1 MGAVLD
7 ALANVGHAVLVAPP
21 GAGKTTVIPLR
32 LLGER
37 WLGGQRIVMLE
48 PRRLAARAAARRM
61 AELLGEPVGQ
71 TVGYRTRDEK
81 VVGSNTRIEVI
92 TEGILV
98 RRLQSDPT
106 LAGTGLV
113 VLDEVHERNLV
124 SDLSL
129 ALLLDARQALRPDLR
144 VVAMSAT
151 VDAGRLA
158 AVLGGSAGPSPVVTS
173 DGRRYPVTVRWWPPF
188 AQDRTEAHV
197 ARVVVQALA
206 ADPEGDVLVFLP
218 GAAEIDRTA
227 RALSGVGTAS
237 HPVDV
242 RPLYGALPM
251 AAQDR
256 ALAPSPE
263 GRRRVVLA
271 TDIAE
276 SSLTVAG
283 VRIVVD
289 AGLVRSPRFDP
300 GTGLTRLVT
309 SPASKAA
316 ADQRAGRAGRLGPGI
331 AHRLWSEA
339 DHARRAPYPEPE
351 IAVVDLAGL
360 ALEVAAWGST
370 PSELPFLDPPPERA
384 WAEAQLLL
392 EALGALDGAGRP
404 TTTGRAMVDLPLHP
418 RLARMVVDGRT
429 RGQGWPATVLAAVLD
444 ERDVFGGRRDER
456 PADLADRVAV
466 VSGDRTHPAA
476 NRDAVRSAARRA
488 REIARRVSVKP
499 TPIDA
504 NVLGG
509 LVGLAYPDRIAQAR
523 GGGRFRLRAGGGGW
537 LPDTDHL
544 APAPFLAVADLDVGL
559 GDGRIRTAAAFDE
572 VDVRALLGAEVET
585 VTTTTWDSDRD
596 DLRQRIE
603 TRAGALVLATSV
615 GPAQAGEEAT
625 DALVERVRATG
636 GSVLG
641 WTSGARAL
649 QARMRFLHGVDPARW
664 PDVAD
669 AALLETLA
677 TWLAPFLTGARGRSD
692 LAGIDLVRVLRAGL
706 DHRGLLDLDRLAPT
720 RVELGNGRHLDVTY
734 GADTGPTASTR
745 LQRLYGTT
753 RHPMV
758 AAGRVPV
765 VLHLLSPA
773 GRPVQIT
780 ADLPG
785 FWQGT
790 WSDVRKEMAGR
801 YPRHAWPMDPAT
813 ASPS

>member
-1 MGAVLD
+1 
-7 ALANVGHAVLVAPP
+7 
-21 GAGKTTVIPLR
+21 
-32 LLGER
+32 
-37 WLGGQRIVMLE
+37 
-48 PRRLAARAAARRM
+48 M

-81 VVGSNTRIEVI
+81 VIGRDTRIEVI

-98 RRLQSDPT
+98 RRLQQDPT

-129 ALLLDARQALRPDLR
+129 ALLLDAREALRPDLR
-144 VVAMSAT
+144 VLAMSAT

-158 AVLGGSAGPSPVVTS
+158 AVLGGADGAAPVVTS
-173 DGRRYPVTVRWWPPF
+173 DGRQYPVRVQWWPPST
-188 AQDRTEAHV
+188 QDRTEAHV

-206 ADPEGDVLVFLP
+206 ASPEGDVLVFLP

-227 RALSGVGTAS
+227 RALGGVGTAQ

-251 AAQDR
+251 AEQDR

-309 SPASKAA
+309 SPGSKAA
-316 ADQRAGRAGRLGPGI
+316 ADQRAGRAGRLGPGV
-331 AHRLWSEA
+331 AHRLWSEG

-351 IAVVDLAGL
+351 ISVVDLAGL

-370 PSELPFLDPPPERA
+370 LGDLPFLDPPPERA

-392 EALGALDGAGRP
+392 VALGALDHAGRP
-404 TTTGRAMVDLPLHP
+404 TATGRAMVDLPLHP
-418 RLARMVVDGRT
+418 RLARMVLDGRD
-429 RGQGWPATVLAAVLD
+429 RGQGWSASVLAAVLD
-444 ERDVFGGRRDER
+444 ERDLFGGRRDER
-456 PADLADRVAV
+456 PADLADRVAA

-476 NRDAVRSAARRA
+476 NRDAVRSATRRA
-488 REIARRVSVKP
+488 REIARRVGIKP
-499 TPIDA
+499 TPVDVNA
-504 NVLGG
+504 LGL

-537 LPDTDHL
+537 LPDIDHL
-544 APAPFLAVADLDVGL
+544 APSPYLAVADLDVGL
-559 GDGRIRTAAAFDE
+559 GDGRIRTAAALDE
-572 VDVRALLGAEVET
+572 ADVRNLVGAEVET
-585 VTTTTWDSDRD
+585 VTSTAWDSSRD
-596 DLRQRIE
+596 DLRQRTE
-603 TRAGALVLATSV
+603 VRVGALVLATTV

-625 DALVERVRATG
+625 DALVDRVRATG

-641 WTSGARAL
+641 WTDGARVL
-649 QARMRFLHGVDPARW
+649 QARLGFLHGVEPERW

-669 AALLETLA
+669 AALLETLD
-677 TWLAPFLTGARGRSD
+677 TWLAPFLAGARGRAD
-692 LAGIDLVRVLRAGL
+692 LARIDLVRVLRAGL
-706 DHRGLLDLDRLAPT
+706 DHRSLLDLDRLAPT
-720 RVELGNGRHLDVTY
+720 RVELGNGRHLNVTY
-734 GADTGPTASTR
+734 GDTGPVASTR
-745 LQRLYGTT
+745 LQRLYGTA

-758 AAGRVPV
+758 ANGRVPV
-765 VLHLLSPA
+765 ILHLLSPA

-801 YPRHAWPMDPAT
+801 YPRHSWPVDPVSAL
-813 ASPS
+813 PS